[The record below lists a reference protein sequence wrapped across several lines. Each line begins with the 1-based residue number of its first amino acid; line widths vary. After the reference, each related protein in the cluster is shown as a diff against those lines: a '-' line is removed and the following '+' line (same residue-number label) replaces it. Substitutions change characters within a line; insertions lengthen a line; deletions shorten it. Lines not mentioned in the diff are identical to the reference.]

1 MQLSHFALLAALGN
15 AATAAADSET
25 PWSIRMAT
33 SIMSRKQGIMTGTG
47 GASELLQAGF
57 VQRALTRL
65 SEQYHGCD
73 AAVQSERYVRDSA
86 LSVAPFL
93 SNASHD
99 ASGYPLDRLSN
110 GIAMLTIAESHAGV
124 NATQAAE
131 LKSAVEAVRKSIDLN
146 RRNQFGGL
154 WYYVYPDLSYLDGMF
169 SLVPFTTFYS
179 LHQAHGLGD
188 VNITALIDM
197 QTQMRLLRQHT
208 RNSTTGLLV
217 HGYDASKKAVWAN
230 PKTGA
235 SPFVW
240 GRSLGWFTMA
250 LVDTIEVIK
259 LAPKPLSTSAASL
272 SIELQFFFRELAS
285 AVASAVDSTT
295 GGWWQIVD
303 QPGREKNYIES
314 SASAMFAYSLL
325 KGARLGLLDRG
336 DISNA
341 KSVGVKAHKYL
352 TDTFIVN
359 NQNGTLGWN
368 GTVAVCSLNSTASYE
383 VSAWNRL
390 GESSG

>member
-1 MQLSHFALLAALGN
+1 MQLNHFALLAALGN
-15 AATAAADSET
+15 AAIAAPESET

-33 SIMSRKQGIMTGTG
+33 SIMSRKQGIMTGKG

-65 SEQYHGCD
+65 GEQYPGR
-73 AAVQSERYVRDSA
+73 AAVQSKRYVRDSA
-86 LSVAPFL
+86 LSVAPFVL
-93 SNASHD
+93 NASHD

-110 GIAMLTIAESHAGV
+110 GIAMLTIAESHKDV
-124 NATQAAE
+124 NGTQASE
-131 LKSAVEAVRKSIDLN
+131 LKTAVEALRKSIDLN
-146 RRNQFGGL
+146 RRNLFGGL

-169 SLVPFTTFYS
+169 SLLPFTTFYS
-179 LHQAHGLGD
+179 LNQAHGSSD

-250 LVDTIEVIK
+250 LVDTIELIR
-259 LAPKPLSTSAASL
+259 LTPKPLSISAASL
-272 SIELQFFFRELAS
+272 SIELQVFFRELAP
-285 AVASAVDSTT
+285 AVASSVDSTT

-325 KGARLGLLDRG
+325 KGARLGLLDHA
-336 DISNA
+336 DVSNA
-341 KSVGVKAHKYL
+341 KRIGVRAHKYL
-352 TDTFIVN
+352 TDTFIVQ

-368 GTVAVCSLNSTASYE
+368 GTVAVCSLNSTASYD
-383 VSAWNRL
+383 VSLHA
-390 GESSG
+390 